1 MERAIIHLNIADFAV
16 AVERLCDSRL
26 RQRPVIVAPPAGGRA
41 TVYDMSDEAFQ
52 SGIRKGMPV
61 GRALRLCREATLIAP
76 HPERYRQASRLLLR
90 AALPFSPLVEA
101 TDDNGHL
108 FVDVSRC
115 RKLFGRPDDIAWR
128 LRGEV
133 REQLGIE
140 PIWTVATNKLVAK
153 VTSRLVKPHGEYI
166 AGCGEEEKILAPC
179 PLVLLPGLEAADLL
193 RLRQFNIARAGELAA
208 LTPAQLAIPFGRRA
222 GYLHELA
229 RGIDCSPVLP
239 PGRKPPTVEQGHRFA
254 GGSNDL
260 AEVEQALFRLTERA
274 GAELRRQGLASGKI
288 GVELFYSDQARCGR
302 QANLAA
308 PSADDLALFE
318 RARRLLHAVWHRRVR
333 LASLRL
339 ICHHLA
345 APPPAQLDLFSVRP
359 VDSREEGRRTELLPA
374 LDAIRQRFGEKSVRW
389 GMATNG

>member
-26 RQRPVIVAPPAGGRA
+26 RERPVIVAPPSGGRA
-41 TVYDMSDEAFQ
+41 FVYDMSDEAFQ
-52 SGIRKGMPV
+52 NGIRKGMPV
-61 GRALRLCREATLIAP
+61 GRALRLCRDATLVEP
-76 HPERYRQASRLLLR
+76 HPKRYRQASRLLLR
-90 AALPFSPLVEA
+90 TSLPFSPLVEA

-128 LRGEV
+128 LRGAV
-133 REQLGIE
+133 RERLDIE

-166 AGCGEEEKILAPC
+166 AGCGEEERILAPC

-239 PGRKPPTVEQGHRFA
+239 PGRKPPSVETEHRFA
-254 GGSNDL
+254 CGSNDL
-260 AEVEQALFRLTERA
+260 ATVEQALFYLSERA
-274 GAELRRQGLASGKI
+274 GAKLRRQGFAAGKI
-288 GVELFYSDQARCGR
+288 AVELFYSDQARCGR
-302 QANLAA
+302 QANLQA
-308 PSADDLALFE
+308 PSADDLVIFG
-318 RARRLLHAVWHRRVR
+318 RARCLLHRIWHRRVR
-333 LASLRL
+333 LSCLRL
-339 ICHHLA
+339 VCHRLA
-345 APPPAQLDLFSVRP
+345 APPPAQLDLFAARP
-359 VDSREEGRRTELLPA
+359 KEDKRTELLPA
-374 LDAIRQRFGEKSVRW
+374 LDAIRRRFGEKSVRW
-389 GMATNG
+389 GMAANV